1 MWIKVGMKVVENVD
15 SKIKRF
21 EETNSNAIFKRGEEF
36 KINI

>member
-21 EETNSNAIFKRGEEF
+21 EETNSNAIFKEE
-36 KINI
+36 KNLK